1 MAVQK
6 FRKMYTV
13 FWLNK
18 SILLKL
24 FIIDHNIY
32 LLQKNSTAGDI
43 SGIKESGT
51 ETLETAEDQNR
62 RFASGCPWLTVNINS
77 VNCTLLRQ
85 VLIVPPAQ
93 ILITSSNITKHPTVM
108 RGLCKIKR
116 HHHRMFNCYIQI
128 IYLLYW

>member
-62 RFASGCPWLTVNINS
+62 RFASGCP
-77 VNCTLLRQ
+77 
-85 VLIVPPAQ
+85 
-93 ILITSSNITKHPTVM
+93 
-108 RGLCKIKR
+108 
-116 HHHRMFNCYIQI
+116 
-128 IYLLYW
+128 